1 MEDMIHVR
9 KDIGD
14 LGLCLPKE
22 SLSSNNEISTEIGSI
37 SRENIQKLIST
48 CNPQLKENFLNC
60 LRKNNKDGYE
70 GSGLS
75 RRYLRRVS
83 PRHLGEKKDKD
94 NDNDGSSKKSK
105 SDSDSDKSSKDDSD
119 SDKKSKK
126 SSESKHKKAIIDAMV
141 ISALVTF
148 TFAACLF
155 LCCCKCCGSGRDR
168 QTDERPLLSM
178 SMSDYSVG
186 T

>member
-14 LGLCLPKE
+14 PAL
-22 SLSSNNEISTEIGSI
+22 SHSSNNEISTEIGSI